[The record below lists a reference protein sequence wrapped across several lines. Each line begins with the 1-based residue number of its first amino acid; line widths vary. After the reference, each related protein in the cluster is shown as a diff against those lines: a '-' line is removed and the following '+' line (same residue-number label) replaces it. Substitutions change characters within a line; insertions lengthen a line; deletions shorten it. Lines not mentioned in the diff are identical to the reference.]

1 MLTCLAMMENNL
13 IDFLQARS
21 LNNKAR
27 GEFKPDSTR
36 SGMVAQGLANPGAV
50 PGQQPLP
57 QSQMP
62 EVEAE
67 AVSSSSS
74 DGSEDEE
81 EASLT
86 EEEEA
91 INEVAGQW
99 GPDPEARPCA
109 RHKQTRYLHLVRDE
123 AGTHLKCGRA
133 ISTRFEILA
142 DAPAFMHPACAVCFP
157 ST

>member
-1 MLTCLAMMENNL
+1 
-13 IDFLQARS
+13 
-21 LNNKAR
+21 
-27 GEFKPDSTR
+27 
-36 SGMVAQGLANPGAV
+36 MVAQGLGVAGPV
-50 PGQQPLP
+50 PVQPPPQQGHV
-57 QSQMP
+57 P

-99 GPDPEARPCA
+99 GPDLEAKLCA

-142 DAPAFMHPACAVCFP
+142 DAPAFMHPACSVCFP